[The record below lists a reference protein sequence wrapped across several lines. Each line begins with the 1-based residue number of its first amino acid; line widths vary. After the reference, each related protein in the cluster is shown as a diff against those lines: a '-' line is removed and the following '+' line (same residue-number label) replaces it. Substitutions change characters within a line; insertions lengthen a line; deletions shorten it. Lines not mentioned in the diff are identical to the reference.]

1 MADGTVN
8 PQDLDDEYVR
18 KHARRGEE
26 WDQARRRL
34 INEVAERYS
43 QLPGCVNCSHGAGCV
58 EEARAAHALT
68 GLATCL
74 GPDEKWPAEALEP
87 ELFKEALA
95 QHQHRTEDLAA
106 IARGHVHSL
115 LVHMRN
121 QDYPINAFMVSRELK
136 GYLQSCRD
144 LGLFGRDELMKL
156 EMDLHESAQKAR
168 EAFIK
173 QFRENNQSALPW
185 R

>member
-1 MADGTVN
+1 MRADGKVN

-18 KHARRGEE
+18 KHARPGEE
-26 WDQARRRL
+26 WDQ
-34 INEVAERYS
+34 
-43 QLPGCVNCSHGAGCV
+43 
-58 EEARAAHALT
+58 
-68 GLATCL
+68 
-74 GPDEKWPAEALEP
+74 ALEP

-168 EAFIK
+168 EAFIR
-173 QFRENNQSALPW
+173 QFRENDQSALPW

>member
-1 MADGTVN
+1 M
-8 PQDLDDEYVR
+8 
-18 KHARRGEE
+18 
-26 WDQARRRL
+26 
-34 INEVAERYS
+34 
-43 QLPGCVNCSHGAGCV
+43 
-58 EEARAAHALT
+58 
-68 GLATCL
+68 
-74 GPDEKWPAEALEP
+74 
-87 ELFKEALA
+87 
-95 QHQHRTEDLAA
+95 
-106 IARGHVHSL
+106 HSL

-168 EAFIK
+168 EAFIR
-173 QFRENNQSALPW
+173 QFRENDQSALPW